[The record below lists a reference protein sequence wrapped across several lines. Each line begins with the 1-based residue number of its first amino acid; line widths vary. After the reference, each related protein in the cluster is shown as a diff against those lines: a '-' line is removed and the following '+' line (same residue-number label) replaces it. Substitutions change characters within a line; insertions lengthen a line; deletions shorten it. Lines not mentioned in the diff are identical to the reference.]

1 MCIRDR
7 ISCYSAS
14 AGGQQDSGAPEHEEG
29 QGKDGEQFRPC
40 AQKQDG
46 CGCPGRAEEK
56 RHEQM
61 DEDCRCCASAE
72 KNGADFD
79 ESPGCRVNHPVH
91 GEEKRVEG
99 MGTVSY
105 THLRGNPQAFFRCGK
120 DGGDDT

>member
-1 MCIRDR
+1 
-7 ISCYSAS
+7 
-14 AGGQQDSGAPEHEEG
+14 QDSGAPEHEEG

-40 AQKQDG
+40 SQKQEG

-61 DEDCRCCASAE
+61 DEDCRCCARAE

-91 GEEKRVEG
+91 GEEKE
-99 MGTVSY
+99 
-105 THLRGNPQAFFRCGK
+105 
-120 DGGDDT
+120 